1 VNATETPGGPG
12 IPAGW
17 YDDPSGPGLRWWDGD
32 AWTEHVHSAESAAA
46 AAGAGSTTGTG
57 GEREG
62 APPRDLVKL
71 REWIRGRG
79 SKTIG
84 IFLGAA
90 VLVIVVVALLVSGGS
105 NDNGGSF
112 EPGTGLPGAGQVNP
126 GKGAAQAQLKALRRQ
141 LNAQHLPKAEKK
153 MLEVQ
158 LKQLEKAA
166 ASAGGT
172 GKPPRAAGK
181 SARAKARAKAKAE
194 KAAEAKVPPGEEGN

>member
-46 AAGAGSTTGTG
+46 AAGAGPTAGAG

-62 APPRDLVKL
+62 APPRDLVRL

-90 VLVIVVVALLVSGGS
+90 VLVIVVVALLLSGGS
-105 NDNGGSF
+105 DDNGGSF
-112 EPGTGLPGAGQVNP
+112 QPGTGVPGAGQVNP
-126 GKGAAQAQLKALRRQ
+126 GNRAAQAQLKALRRQ

-166 ASAGGT
+166 ASAKGT
-172 GKPPRAAGK
+172 GKPTKAAGN
-181 SARAKARAKAKAE
+181 SAKDKVKANAN
-194 KAAEAKVPPGEEGN
+194 KAAEKEAAPGEEGN

>member
-1 VNATETPGGPG
+1 VNATETPGGAGG

-46 AAGAGSTTGTG
+46 AAGSGPTTGADG
-57 GEREG
+57 GREG

-79 SKTIG
+79 TKAIG
-84 IFLGAA
+84 IVLGA
-90 VLVIVVVALLVSGGS
+90 VVIVIVVVALLLSGGS
-105 NDNGGSF
+105 DENSGSF
-112 EPGTGLPGAGQVNP
+112 EPGTAVPGAGQVDSAD
-126 GKGAAQAQLKALRRQ
+126 KAAQAQLKALRKQ
-141 LNAQHLPKAEKK
+141 LNAQHLPKAAKK

-166 ASAGGT
+166 ASAKG
-172 GKPPRAAGK
+172 ADK
-181 SARAKARAKAKAE
+181 SAKTAGRSAKDKAKAKAE
-194 KAAEAKVPPGEEGN
+194 AAEKDVSPGEEGN